1 MSNNE
6 TRSDRFRRLA
16 PKRVQ
21 AALDKI
27 RIVGNLASPAN
38 EYSQYDA
45 EKIIL
50 AIEGAALEMR
60 DRLKKEKP
68 ERQPFTL
75 D

>member
-27 RIVGNLASPAN
+27 RLVGNLSSQAN
-38 EYSQYDA
+38 EYTQYDVA
-45 EKIIL
+45 KIIA
-50 AIEGAALEMR
+50 AIDQAVDEMR
-60 DRLKKEKP
+60 DRLNKSTP

>member
-16 PKRVQ
+16 SKRVQ

-27 RIVGNLASPAN
+27 RIVGNLANPAN
-38 EYSQYDA
+38 EYSQEDA
-45 EKIIL
+45 AKIIA
-50 AIEGAALEMR
+50 AIDGAAAEMR
-60 DRLKKEKP
+60 DRLNKVKP